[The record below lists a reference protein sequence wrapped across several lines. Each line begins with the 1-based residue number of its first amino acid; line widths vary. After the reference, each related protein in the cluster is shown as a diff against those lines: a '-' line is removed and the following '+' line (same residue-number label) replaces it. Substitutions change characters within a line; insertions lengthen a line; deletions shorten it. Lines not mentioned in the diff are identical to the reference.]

1 MPAISTE
8 RSTAARETTKG
19 GQSGFPHQ
27 DLFASAMTC
36 LTLQIHGTHFLFLGE
51 EGARAAAQ
59 SIADLVDRSAE
70 LRRETVA
77 LLGNV

>member
-8 RSTAARETTKG
+8 RSTAARETTTG

-36 LTLQIHGTHFLFLGE
+36 LTLQIHETHFLFLGE
-51 EGARAAAQ
+51 RRCARRGQ
-59 SIADLVDRSAE
+59 SIADLVDRSAK
-70 LRRETVA
+70 LRREIVA

>member
-8 RSTAARETTKG
+8 RSTAARETTTG

-36 LTLQIHGTHFLFLGE
+36 LTLQIHGTHFLSWGRRC
-51 EGARAAAQ
+51 ARRGQ
-59 SIADLVDRSAE
+59 SIADLVDRSAK
-70 LRRETVA
+70 LRREIVA